1 MRKSTVRS
9 TVKHY
14 TFNPKMTEGYSA
26 VELMATKTGLTSV
39 KEYWVEYEVEE
50 DNHVRPKGKLMGGYD
65 PETGINS
72 GCYWVH
78 GIKAAE

>member
-14 TFNPKMTEGYSA
+14 TFDSSMTEGRSA
-26 VELMATKTGLTSV
+26 AELMVTKVGLTSV
-39 KEYWVEYEVEE
+39 KEFWVEYEVEE
-50 DNHVRPKGKLMGGYD
+50 DNHVRPKGKLMGGVD

-72 GCYWVH
+72 GCYWVT
-78 GIKAAE
+78 GKKAAE